1 MELYLL
7 QNQNSKSPAYKK
19 FYAYRDPKKT
29 YSINDLAAHMSQH
42 NTPHSRGTI
51 KGVLDDMVSCI
62 RELVLEGNAV
72 KIDNLAIFKASV
84 MNKGGWESLDKVDL
98 SIGGTNDNIRA
109 IRLHATA
116 TGELSKTELTGD
128 TKLTLT
134 RDWREKVQKA
144 KKDAQ
149 QSSESGNPNEGSNS
163 NNGGNPNGGG
173 NSNEGGN
180 SGEGGNPEG
189 SDMD

>member
-1 MELYLL
+1 MFMELYLL

-19 FYAYRDPKKT
+19 YYAYRDPKKT
-29 YSINDLAAHMSQH
+29 YSVNDLAAHMSQH

-84 MNKGGWESLDKVDL
+84 ENSGGWESLDKVDL
-98 SIGGTNDNIRA
+98 SIGGTKDNIRA

-116 TGELSKTELTGD
+116 TGEFSKTELTGD
-128 TKLTLT
+128 AELTLT

-144 KKDAQ
+144 KKDVQPEPQPDPQPDPQ
-149 QSSESGNPNEGSNS
+149 QDPQQDPQPGDEEW
-163 NNGGNPNGGG
+163 
-173 NSNEGGN
+173 
-180 SGEGGNPEG
+180 
-189 SDMD
+189 

>member
-1 MELYLL
+1 MELYLS
-7 QNQNSKSPAYKK
+7 QNQNSQSPAYKK

-51 KGVLDDMVSCI
+51 KGVLDDMVRCI

-84 MNKGGWESLDKVDL
+84 ENSGGWESLDKVDL
-98 SIGGTNDNIRA
+98 SIGGTNDNIQA

-116 TGELSKTELTGD
+116 TGEFSRKELTD
-128 TKLTLT
+128 DANLTLT

-144 KKDAQ
+144 KKDVQ
-149 QSSESGNPNEGSNS
+149 PDSESGNSS
-163 NNGGNPNGGG
+163 NGGNPNGGG
-173 NSNEGGN
+173 NAGGGYN
-180 SGEGGNPEG
+180 PGEGDGE
-189 SDMD
+189 